1 MWPFSGSGSRGDST
15 RAAVERI
22 DVTEAYARTK
32 RGAKLVDVRSPGE
45 FRGGHVKNA
54 RNVPPELIKQDK
66 VGIRRDT
73 EVLVICLSGH
83 RSARQARKLTN
94 LGYSNVA
101 NVQGGFAAWRRAGL
115 PTKQR

>member
-1 MWPFSGSGSRGDST
+1 MWPFSGNGSRGDPA

-22 DVTEAYARTK
+22 DVAEAYARTK

-45 FRGGHVKNA
+45 YRGGHARRA
-54 RNVPPELIKQDK
+54 RNVPPDLIKRDK
-66 VGIRRDT
+66 VGLRRDT